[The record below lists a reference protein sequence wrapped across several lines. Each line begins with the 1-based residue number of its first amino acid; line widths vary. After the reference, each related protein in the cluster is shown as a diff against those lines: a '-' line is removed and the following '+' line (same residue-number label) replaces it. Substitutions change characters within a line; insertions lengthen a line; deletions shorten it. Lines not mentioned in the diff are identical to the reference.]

1 MLNGLRKKKKERKK
15 NDTWDG
21 KNKIKEELDKR
32 HGWWE

>member
-1 MLNGLRKKKKERKK
+1 MAFAKKKKERKK

-32 HGWWE
+32 HG

>member
-1 MLNGLRKKKKERKK
+1 MLNDLRKKTKERKK

-32 HGWWE
+32 HG